1 MEVLLKRC
9 IGIGSM
15 DGIAEHVYNS
25 LGPGFSESVYHRAFE
40 VALRMNGIQY
50 ETERIVPVVFDNHVV
65 GNVRCDLIVGDTI
78 VELKSI
84 TKLREQE
91 KLQLTNYLKLTGMHK
106 GMLINFGPVLEISP
120 CIV

>member
-1 MEVLLKRC
+1 MEVLLRIC
-9 IGIGSM
+9 FGVGSM
-15 DGIAEHVYNS
+15 DSIAQHVYDT

-40 VALRMNGIQY
+40 VALRKNGIQY

-84 TKLREQE
+84 SKLRDQE
-91 KLQLTNYLKLTGMHK
+91 KLQLTNYLKLTGMTK
-106 GMLINFGPVLEISP
+106 GLLVNFGPSLEILW
-120 CIV
+120 V